1 MPKHRR
7 RAMEREC
14 AFCGCVTFPGAT
26 RRVYCEDCHA
36 EHEVCPACA
45 EDVVGEDGL
54 RLVA

>member
-1 MPKHRR
+1 
-7 RAMEREC
+7 MEREC
-14 AFCGCVTFPGAT
+14 AFCGCVNFPGAT

-45 EDVVGEDGL
+45 EDVAGEESL

>member
-1 MPKHRR
+1 
-7 RAMEREC
+7 MEREC
-14 AFCGCVTFPGAT
+14 AFCGCLSFEPT

-45 EDVVGEDGL
+45 EDVAGEEGV